1 MSDPPVLGDPFKG
14 AARHAPSR
22 TVRATQLRCAAAP
35 ARAELPADY
44 AALHVEVLKRLH
56 TVLALPAHLWEKRS
70 DEAGVSIAL
79 HTPPNSPHVM
89 VRSEVMI
96 RMAPERTFC
105 FYMVSG

>member
-70 DEAGVSIAL
+70 DEAD
-79 HTPPNSPHVM
+79 SPHVM

-96 RMAPERTFC
+96 RIRIIYGAGAHFC